1 MVVSSIKCIF
11 FHVLDMI
18 AALSSLA
25 ADEKQDPCVAFALSF
40 RSAWSLKNYHQVLKL
55 YSSAPKMAP
64 YLIDMFIARERI
76 QALKIMVKAYVFI
89 NIYFHLHF
97 CLENDEFYKK
107 KAETFHFSVSWHLNN
122 FELKLLLAFHT
133 I

>member
-107 KAETFHFSVSWHLNN
+107 KKLKHFIAVFNG
-122 FELKLLLAFHT
+122 